1 MNGACAWAT
10 PIIIRYRVG
19 LKLSPQAAA
28 GARQSC
34 MCRCAEAARPREG
47 QMSICLRRR
56 EFIAGLGGAAAWP
69 IAARTQQP
77 ALPVIGLL
85 GGVSAARWAGPMA
98 GFHRGLAETGYVEGR
113 NVAIEY
119 RLADGHL
126 DRLPAM
132 ADDLVSRRV
141 AVIFV
146 FSSVGLQA
154 AMAATKTIPIVF
166 ATGSD
171 PVAAGFVPSLARPD
185 GNVTGLTAFSVELV
199 AKRVELLHEL
209 LPDARRIA
217 VLVNPTNAGIAQN
230 VIEESQVAARR
241 LGLEIV
247 ALKAA
252 TEDDIENSVATAVQ
266 QRAAAL
272 SILGDAYLSSRSQQI
287 AFFALSHRLP
297 TMMET
302 REAVSAGI
310 LMTYGTN
317 PVDSFRQAG
326 VDVGRIL
333 KGDKI
338 HRCARQRGG

>member
-1 MNGACAWAT
+1 M
-10 PIIIRYRVG
+10 R
-19 LKLSPQAAA
+19 
-28 GARQSC
+28 
-34 MCRCAEAARPREG
+34 
-47 QMSICLRRR
+47 ICLRRR

-69 IAARTQQP
+69 LAAGAQQP

-85 GGVSAARWAGPMA
+85 GGVSAGRWAEPLA
-98 GFHRGLAETGYVEGR
+98 GFHRGLSETGYVEGQ
-113 NVAIEY
+113 NVAVEY
-119 RLADGHL
+119 RWADDHY

-132 ADDLVSRRV
+132 AADLVSRRV
-141 AVIFV
+141 AVIFAAGPD
-146 FSSVGLQA
+146 VGLQA
-154 AMAATKTIPIVF
+154 AMVATKTIPIVF
-166 ATGSD
+166 VTGSN

-247 ALKAA
+247 VLKAA
-252 TEDDIENSVATAVQ
+252 TEGDSESSVATAVQ

-272 SILGDAYLSSRSQQI
+272 SIGADAFLLSHSRQI

-297 TMMET
+297 TMGDT
-302 REAVSAGI
+302 REEVSAGI
-310 LMTYGTN
+310 LMTYGPN
-317 PVDSFRQAG
+317 LVDSYRQAG
-326 VDVGRIL
+326 VYVGRIL
-333 KGDKI
+333 KGDKPASLPVVQPTKFELLI
-338 HRCARQRGG
+338 NMTTAKALGLQVPYKLLALATEVIE